1 MRQSITQ
8 HHSHVGA
15 HWVLIF
21 PIVFAG
27 GSTLLAGC
35 LLFDMLLSGPRY
47 GEQIGAQEIVYAISH
62 AAGWIIVVLSWL
74 SVPILILLRRI
85 YAILDYRH
93 AVLLNSISQAHTA
106 ATAGA
111 TPVSPVASS
120 APTNPRHPAHASTH
134 QS

>member
-1 MRQSITQ
+1 
-8 HHSHVGA
+8 
-15 HWVLIF
+15 
-21 PIVFAG
+21 
-27 GSTLLAGC
+27 

-93 AVLLNSISQAHTA
+93 AVLVNSISQAHTA
-106 ATAGA
+106 DTAGA
-111 TPVSPVASS
+111 TPASPVASP
-120 APTNPRHPAHASTH
+120 APTNPRHPEHASTR

>member
-1 MRQSITQ
+1 MTQ
-8 HHSHVGA
+8 RTPKGYYPSSADWVVGFLVVCGCA
-15 HWVLIF
+15 S
-21 PIVFAG
+21 VFLAIG
-27 GSTLLAGC
+27 LLV
-35 LLFDMLLSGPRY
+35 DMLLSGPRY

-62 AAGWIIVVLSWL
+62 AAGWIIVVISWL

-93 AVLLNSISQAHTA
+93 AVLVNSISQAHTA

-111 TPVSPVASS
+111 TPPSPVASP
-120 APTNPRHPAHASTH
+120 APTNPRHPAHASTR